1 MNEIKKMAAVAYH
14 ALDEK
19 KGEKIQILDVSK
31 IFPCADY
38 FIITNGSGSTQVQAL
53 VDEVEEKM
61 HKAGFSLKSK
71 EGRNMST
78 WMLLD
83 YGDVIIHIF
92 DRENREYY
100 HLERIWSDAGV
111 VEAGE
116 ILSEAD
122 AN

>member
-1 MNEIKKMAAVAYH
+1 MKEIKKMVATIYH

-19 KGEKIQILDVSK
+19 KGEQIRILDVSQ
-31 IFPCADY
+31 IFSFADY
-38 FIITNGSGSTQVQAL
+38 FVITNGSGSTQIQAL

-83 YGDVIIHIF
+83 YGDVIVHIF
-92 DRENREYY
+92 DRESREYY
-100 HLERIWSDAGV
+100 HLERIWSDAKAV
-111 VEAGE
+111 DPEE
-116 ILSEAD
+116 ILS
-122 AN
+122 